1 MTIDCALC
9 RGQPEGCYHLYIYT
23 CVHSTFQYHYMVK
36 WNEIEL
42 FSTYANHNLLNKIQ
56 CLVHM
61 INIVCRQCE
70 LGKLLKYFNSRRV
83 DTLQS
88 IGWRIYIVGS
98 IDLNKWYISLVIEV
112 NIIHYKIVVV
122 YYIYYWYWKSFY
134 KIIGFLIQ
142 LKEIFHAR
150 SCINICVNIMVSYSK
165 VTIDYY
171 WFSDLLAQKLLST
184 L

>member
-1 MTIDCALC
+1 
-9 RGQPEGCYHLYIYT
+9 
-23 CVHSTFQYHYMVK
+23 
-36 WNEIEL
+36 
-42 FSTYANHNLLNKIQ
+42 
-56 CLVHM
+56 M

-122 YYIYYWYWKSFY
+122 YYIYY
-134 KIIGFLIQ
+134 
-142 LKEIFHAR
+142 
-150 SCINICVNIMVSYSK
+150 
-165 VTIDYY
+165 
-171 WFSDLLAQKLLST
+171 
-184 L
+184 